1 MTSVDDFADG
11 FPPSSSGRRSL
22 PELLPSASAE
32 VLLLGLTPPRVSVSP
47 AEAAQIANV
56 TVARLGGLD
65 LDGLVLYDIDDES
78 DRNPEQRPFPYLPT
92 MDPVVFYAEYLSAWR
107 GPVVVYRC
115 VGKYTEAELSE
126 WLHTV
131 DTDQVLSVF
140 VGSSSSQKPAH
151 TRLDRAHA
159 LRDQLRPKLPLGGVT
174 ITERYTR
181 RGDEHLRMLTKQ
193 ERGCSFFISQVV
205 YNVDATKSL
214 LSDYFYACADRGL
227 RPRPVIF
234 TLSVCGSLK
243 TLAFLKWL
251 GVDVPRWLEN
261 SLQRS
266 RDPLTDSYLQCLA
279 NARELIDFCRNL
291 RLPFGFNVESVSIRK
306 VEIEASVLLAKELRT
321 MLR

>member
-11 FPPSSSGRRSL
+11 FPPSSSGWHSL
-22 PELLPSASAE
+22 SQLLASASAE
-32 VLLLGLTPPRVSVSP
+32 VLLLGLTPPRRSVSP

-92 MDPVVFYAEYLSAWR
+92 MDPVVFHAEYLSAWR

-151 TRLDRAHA
+151 TRLDRARA
-159 LRDQLRPKLPLGGVT
+159 LRDQLRPNLPLGGVT
-174 ITERYTR
+174 ITERYSR
-181 RGDEHLRMLTKQ
+181 HGDEHLRMLTKQ

-227 RPRPVIF
+227 QPRPVIF

-266 RDPLTDSYLQCLA
+266 GDPLTDSYLQCLA

-291 RLPFGFNVESVSIRK
+291 RLPFGFSVESVSIRK